1 MIDENEEGDKFDI
14 IAEAKRKQAKKIKEA
29 KESGQIAKNVM
40 TSKNRKLMKVI
51 EHSVGKEREKH

>member
-51 EHSVGKEREKH
+51 